1 MVFFIAVSRH
11 VRDTFRPGA
20 ALCAVLDRSG
30 RIVGPAVS
38 FFLFLLFN
46 AFFFQ
51 RFCFL
56 LGADDQHALLRF
68 GQWSMDKGEE
78 FSAEVLA
85 SHCCGTSVKHSR
97 ISPVLEW
104 DAQMC
109 SATAKA
115 AWTGEEFF
123 KHALEF
129 AYNRN
134 QWGQLN
140 RVEFGLGA

>member
-56 LGADDQHALLRF
+56 LGADDQNALLRF

-85 SHCCGTSVKHSR
+85 SHCCGTSVKH
-97 ISPVLEW
+97 L
-104 DAQMC
+104 AY
-109 SATAKA
+109 
-115 AWTGEEFF
+115 
-123 KHALEF
+123 F
-129 AYNRN
+129 A
-134 QWGQLN
+134 GT
-140 RVEFGLGA
+140 